1 VKELNVETT
10 TEQFDVIVVGFGAAG
25 VTAAIEAVDAGAR
38 VLVLDRGYGGG
49 ASALSGGVVY
59 AGGGTPIQQQ
69 AGVEDTP
76 ENMFNYLR
84 QETRGVVSD
93 ATLRRFCEGSAE
105 QIAWLEKQ
113 GSKYRGTLA
122 PYKTSYP
129 TDAHYLY
136 YSGNE
141 KAYPY
146 KKEATPAARGH
157 RHVAKGLGSGKA
169 WMAELIKTALSKGI
183 DFRPLSRVDDLVIED
198 GRVVG
203 VTYRSLRADAR
214 GGKQHKRLSAVGGKL
229 GIWAPPIGAKIN
241 GRAQRIWESGAVSQV
256 AKAPSVILSAGGFV
270 FNPEWK
276 AKYGAPYK
284 DITPLGTVG
293 DDGHGIELG
302 VSAGGSTSNL
312 ERMTAWRF
320 MSPPSAMIEGISV
333 GGDGTRILNED
344 LYGATHS
351 EALIHKHGGRG
362 YLIADKTIWKKAR
375 GQVKTQTQA
384 FQAAQL
390 LYVFTIGHKKASSIA
405 KLAKKIGV
413 PTETLQQTVAAY
425 NTGIAPGGAGDPA
438 HKAPELCSPVKT
450 GPFFAIDISIKNSPF
465 YPAPGLTL
473 GGLRVDE
480 ETGNVLTDDDKPIAG
495 LYAAGRTAVGICSN
509 SYISGLSLADA
520 VFSGRRAGTHA
531 ATAGGTTQKTKAT
544 DPKSALPKAVA
555 EASA

>member
-1 VKELNVETT
+1 MELVVETK

-25 VTAAIEAVDAGAR
+25 ATAAIEAADAGAR

-49 ASALSGGVVY
+49 ATALSGGVVY
-59 AGGGTPIQQQ
+59 AGGGTPYQKE
-69 AGVEDTP
+69 AGLEDSP
-76 ENMFNYLR
+76 ENMFAYLK

-93 ATLRRFCEGSAE
+93 ETLRRFCEGSVE

-113 GSKYRGTLA
+113 GSKYRSTLA

-146 KKEATPAARGH
+146 KLEATPAARGH

-169 WMAELIKTALSKGI
+169 WYSELRKSALAKGVE
-183 DFRPLSRVDDLVIED
+183 FRPLSRVDDLIIED

-203 VTYRSLRADAR
+203 VNFRTVLP
-214 GGKQHKRLSAVGGKL
+214 GGPALALHKRLTAIGGKL
-229 GIWAPPIGAKIN
+229 GIWAPPIGAKVN
-241 GRAQRIWESGAVSQV
+241 AWAQRIWERRAVKNV
-256 AKAPSVILSAGGFV
+256 ARASSVILAAGGFV

-276 AKYGAPYK
+276 AKYGAPYAN
-284 DITPLGTVG
+284 ITPLGTVG

-302 VSAGGSTSNL
+302 LSAGGSTSNM

-362 YLIADKTIWKKAR
+362 YLILDHEIWTKAR
-375 GQVKTQTQA
+375 GQIRTQTQP

-390 LYVFTIGHKKASSIA
+390 LYVFTIGHQKASTLA
-405 KLAKKIGV
+405 GLAKKIGV
-413 PTETLQQTVAAY
+413 PSESLANTVSAY
-425 NTGIAPGGAGDPA
+425 NAGIAAGADPG
-438 HKAPELCSPVKT
+438 HKALELSTPVQK
-450 GPFFAIDISIKNSPF
+450 GPFYAVDISIKNAPF

-480 ETGNVLTDDDKPIAG
+480 ETGNVVTESNEAIPG
-495 LYAAGRTAVGICSN
+495 LYAAGRNAIGICSN
-509 SYISGLSLADA
+509 SYISGLSLADC

-531 ATAGGTTQKTKAT
+531 AELGQQFGEAEFAT
-544 DPKSALPKAVA
+544 PESSSALPEAVA
-555 EASA
+555 HV

>member
-1 VKELNVETT
+1 METT
-10 TEQFDVIVVGFGAAG
+10 TEEFDVIIVGFGAAG
-25 VTAAIEAVDAGAR
+25 VTASIEAADAGAR

-59 AGGGTPIQQQ
+59 AGGGTPIQQA
-69 AGVEDTP
+69 AGVEDSP
-76 ENMFNYLR
+76 ENMFDYLK

-93 ATLRRFCEGSAE
+93 ATLRRFCEGSVE

-113 GSKYRGTLA
+113 GAKYRGTLA

-146 KKEATPAARGH
+146 KNEATPAPRGH

-169 WMAELIKTALSKGI
+169 WMAELITSALAKGI
-183 DFRPLSRVDDLVIED
+183 DFRPLSRVEDLVIEE
-198 GRVVG
+198 GRVTG
-203 VTYRSLRADAR
+203 VTYRSLRSDAPGR
-214 GGKQHKRLSAVGGKL
+214 AQHKRLSKIGGKL

-241 GRAQRIWESGAVSQV
+241 ARAQSIWERGATSHI
-256 AKAPSVILSAGGFV
+256 AKAPSVILSAGGFI

-276 AKYGAPYK
+276 ARYGAPYK

-293 DDGHGIELG
+293 DDAHGIELG
-302 VSAGGSTSNL
+302 LSAGGSISNM

-320 MSPPSAMIEGISV
+320 MSPPSAMIEGVSI

-351 EALIHKHGGRG
+351 EALIHQHAGRG
-362 YLIADKTIWKKAR
+362 YLINDKRAWEKAR
-375 GQVKTQTQA
+375 RQVKEQTQA

-390 LYVFTIGHKKASSIA
+390 LYVFTIGHKRAATLA
-405 KLAKKIGV
+405 KLADKIGV
-413 PTETLQQTVAAY
+413 PAAELEKTVSEY

-438 HKAPELCSPVKT
+438 HKAAELCSPVQT
-450 GPFFAIDISIKNSPF
+450 GPFYAVDISIKNSPF

-480 ETGNVLTDDDKPIAG
+480 ETGNVLTEDDKPIAG

-520 VFSGRRAGTHA
+520 VFSGRRAGVHA
-531 ATAGGTTQKTKAT
+531 SAASRPAMAKAA
-544 DPKSALPKAVA
+544 KPKAA
-555 EASA
+555 GLD